1 VVVEL
6 AEGAAAGVSA
16 GDRLHLVANDP

>member
-6 AEGAAAGVSA
+6 AEGAAAGLQP
-16 GDRLHLVANDP
+16 GDRLQLATIDE